1 MLCFTTVVPK
11 EEESAKGSENGDQ
24 ISDKKETAEGTVQT
38 EIAVLYYQYIHNNYN
53 TKLYVEPI

>member
-24 ISDKKETAEGTVQT
+24 DKKETAEGTVQT
-38 EIAVLYYQYIHNNYN
+38 EIAVLLLIY
-53 TKLYVEPI
+53 T